1 MTSYNTFLKLWYAWQ
16 RAEDE
21 NDIETSNGLIIAI
34 ENLLPFASEQ
44 EHEHWL
50 DESATYLGNEFG
62 FLTFEIAERLRT
74 LTFAQEQ
81 AVISLIED
89 YNKLGQELDP
99 FCYEEINTIISVWEQ
114 FKENYTEACKNIREE
129 IETIKS
135 ENEDCDI
142 IIELSNEIL
151 EQLDYMEEL

>member
-50 DESATYLGNEFG
+50 DVSATYLGNEFG

-129 IETIKS
+129 MELIREECDDDKTVI
-135 ENEDCDI
+135 NLVED
-142 IIELSNEIL
+142 IL
-151 EQLDYMEEL
+151 DQLDYMEAL